1 MAIGLAIVLLL
12 GVLFVAL
19 VLDVGRWYMEDRRLQ
34 KAVDTVA
41 MQYAMHDGYCAGQ
54 GMGPDPAAGEVEAA
68 LVNQDLRNPV
78 TVMNAVFGFMDRED
92 GVRQFVTESD
102 QPEAFLL
109 RARQEVPRSI
119 VASGL
124 FPGTVTLEKTAV
136 ARRVPVATFSV
147 GSWLARIDSSNVGL
161 VNALLG
167 ALVGG
172 SVDLDLVSYQGLAAA
187 DVSLG
192 DLLGAGETVLGAGV
206 GTPEELLNADLTL
219 GQLGDIFV
227 EALSRSGQ
235 STAEIQAL
243 LADVAV
249 GALGT
254 IRLADVLSVDDGTGQ
269 SALDAAVGL
278 GDLLVASLMLANER
292 SALELDLDGLNIS
305 IPGVTNL
312 RSDAR
317 VAVIEPPQ
325 IAIGRPGEAVARTA
339 QVRLQL
345 NNELDVTLLGIPL
358 ADVPLNV
365 ALGAAEGEAALDGIR
380 CRRITN
386 DAFGVD
392 LSVATTAVGLQLGQF
407 DNMESSGSVTGQ
419 SAVTIGGGLLNIR
432 LTMQLDA
439 TPSPGSQ
446 SAISFDVS
454 RDALPRSGTTGGGG
468 LFGGIGSDLQINLTV
483 LGVGLLPSGLQSLLG
498 RLLRDLLNLLVA
510 TIIDPLLELLGLR
523 LAGADVELI
532 DVSEGPIELIL

>member
-1 MAIGLAIVLLL
+1 MAIGFAVVLLL
-12 GVLFVAL
+12 GVLVVAL

-192 DLLGAGETVLGAGV
+192 DLLGAGETFLGAGV

-454 RDALPRSGTTGGGG
+454 RDALPQSGTTGGGG
-468 LFGGIGSDLQINLTV
+468 LFGGIGSDLQINLTM
-483 LGVGLLPSGLQSLLG
+483 LGVGLLPGGLQSLLG
-498 RLLRDLLNLLVA
+498 TLLRDLLNLLVA

-532 DVSEGPIELIL
+532 DVREGPIELIL

>member
-1 MAIGLAIVLLL
+1 M
-12 GVLFVAL
+12 
-19 VLDVGRWYMEDRRLQ
+19 
-34 KAVDTVA
+34 K
-41 MQYAMHDGYCAGQ
+41 
-54 GMGPDPAAGEVEAA
+54 
-68 LVNQDLRNPV
+68 QDLRNPV

-192 DLLGAGETVLGAGV
+192 DLLGAGETFLGAGV

-254 IRLADVLSVDDGTGQ
+254 IRLADVLSVDDGRGQ

-278 GDLLVASLMLANER
+278 GELLVASLMLANER

-380 CRRITN
+380 CRTITN
-386 DAFGVD
+386 DAFGVG

-419 SAVTIGGGLLNIR
+419 SAVTIGGGY
-432 LTMQLDA
+432 
-439 TPSPGSQ
+439 
-446 SAISFDVS
+446 
-454 RDALPRSGTTGGGG
+454 
-468 LFGGIGSDLQINLTV
+468 
-483 LGVGLLPSGLQSLLG
+483 
-498 RLLRDLLNLLVA
+498 
-510 TIIDPLLELLGLR
+510 
-523 LAGADVELI
+523 
-532 DVSEGPIELIL
+532 

>member
-12 GVLFVAL
+12 AVLFVAL

-41 MQYAMHDGYCAGQ
+41 MQYAMHEGYCAGQ
-54 GMGPDPAAGEVEAA
+54 SMAPDPAADGVEAA

-92 GVRQFVTESD
+92 GVRQFVTDSD

-109 RARQEVPRSI
+109 QARQEVPRSI

-192 DLLGAGETVLGAGV
+192 DLLGAGETFLGAGV

-254 IRLADVLSVDDGTGQ
+254 IRLADVLSVDDGRGQ

-278 GDLLVASLMLANER
+278 GELLVASLMLANER

-380 CRRITN
+380 CRTITN
-386 DAFGVD
+386 DAFGVG

-483 LGVGLLPSGLQSLLG
+483 LGVGLLPGGLQSLLG
-498 RLLRDLLNLLVA
+498 TLLRDLLNLLVA

>member
-1 MAIGLAIVLLL
+1 M
-12 GVLFVAL
+12 
-19 VLDVGRWYMEDRRLQ
+19 
-34 KAVDTVA
+34 K
-41 MQYAMHDGYCAGQ
+41 
-54 GMGPDPAAGEVEAA
+54 
-68 LVNQDLRNPV
+68 QDLRNPV

-192 DLLGAGETVLGAGV
+192 DLLGAGETFLGAGV
-206 GTPEELLNADLTL
+206 GAPEELLNADLTL

-254 IRLADVLSVDDGTGQ
+254 IRLADVLSVDDGRGQ

-278 GDLLVASLMLANER
+278 GELLVASLMLANER

-380 CRRITN
+380 CRTITN
-386 DAFGVD
+386 DAFGVG

-419 SAVTIGGGLLNIR
+419 SAVTIGGVIEHSSY
-432 LTMQLDA
+432 DA
-439 TPSPGSQ
+439 
-446 SAISFDVS
+446 A
-454 RDALPRSGTTGGGG
+454 RC
-468 LFGGIGSDLQINLTV
+468 
-483 LGVGLLPSGLQSLLG
+483 
-498 RLLRDLLNLLVA
+498 
-510 TIIDPLLELLGLR
+510 DPL
-523 LAGADVELI
+523 AGITERHFVRCQ
-532 DVSEGPIELIL
+532 S